1 MKIIELRQNCLEG
14 LLRNRARRHSIN
26 ADLHDLEPG
35 VFQFRD
41 EFTREEE
48 TIGGQARGKPE
59 FAAVANEFDNI
70 RMHER
75 LAADESDAHGAKLA
89 NFPYPFFQ
97 IVEARVRPAVVVFGA
112 IGTIEIATIR
122 DVKAALQRLAVEET
136 LTRFQDIIAGKFA
149 ANVFDNL
156 HAVWAEQ
163 TLSVATISCRRNKG
177 CRNPLMRDQN
187 TWRENFGGPERST
200 VASRQ

>member
-48 TIGGQARGKPE
+48 TIGGQTRGKPE

-112 IGTIEIATIR
+112 IGTVEIATVR
-122 DVKAALQRLAVEET
+122 DVKTALQRFPIEET
-136 LTRFQDIIAGKFA
+136 LTRFQNVIAGEFTADFA
-149 ANVFDNL
+149 KKL
-156 HAVWAEQ
+156 HAMMKEHSPYDNCLAKQ
-163 TLSVATISCRRNKG
+163 
-177 CRNPLMRDQN
+177 
-187 TWRENFGGPERST
+187 
-200 VASRQ
+200 SR

>member
-70 RMHER
+70 RMPER

-112 IGTIEIATIR
+112 IGTVEIATVR
-122 DVKAALQRLAVEET
+122 DVKTALQRFPIEET
-136 LTRFQDIIAGKFA
+136 LTRFQNVIAGKFA
-149 ANVFDNL
+149 ADFIQVVLPEFKPT
-156 HAVWAEQ
+156 EQ
-163 TLSVATISCRRNKG
+163 RQAKKVTAPQLTESTRPPKFARATQRA
-177 CRNPLMRDQN
+177 D
-187 TWRENFGGPERST
+187 RSN
-200 VASRQ
+200 RQTP

>member
-1 MKIIELRQNCLEG
+1 MKADFWDTKIIELRENCLEG
-14 LLRNRARRHSIN
+14 LLRNRARRHSIH

-48 TIGGQARGKPE
+48 PISGQARGKPE
-59 FAAVANEFDNI
+59 FAAVTNEFHNI

-97 IVEARVRPAVVVFGA
+97 IVEARMRPAIVVFGA
-112 IGTIEIATIR
+112 IGTVEIPTVR
-122 DVKAALQRLAVEET
+122 DVKTALQRFAVGQT
-136 LTRFQDIIAGKFA
+136 LTRF
-149 ANVFDNL
+149 
-156 HAVWAEQ
+156 
-163 TLSVATISCRRNKG
+163 
-177 CRNPLMRDQN
+177 
-187 TWRENFGGPERST
+187 
-200 VASRQ
+200 